1 MKDYLFAVAY
11 RTDDSFGITSFVV
24 KNSKSLKDAVQGAKE
39 HVRKDVHYIKPTI
52 IAISEVTGINLA
64 VNEDDPDIDDG
75 KPQLYLVK
83 GGKDD

>member
-1 MKDYLFAVAY
+1 MRDYLFAVAY

-24 KNSKSLKDAVQGAKE
+24 KNNKSLKDATQYAKE
-39 HVRKDVHYIKPTI
+39 HIRKDSHYMKPTI
-52 IAISEVTGINLA
+52 IAISDVTGINLA

-83 GGKDD
+83 GDKDD